1 LAGSGKDPEA
11 VHEKRGGKEVAVVV
25 VVFGTA
31 VVAVAVVVVV
41 SVTAIVVVSIRRV
54 VVPFVGG
61 AAVVTEG
68 HVPIKHPAIG
78 VREKYDPELQW

>member
-11 VHEKRGGKEVAVVV
+11 VHENRGGKEVAVVG

-31 VVAVAVVVVV
+31 VVAVVVVV
-41 SVTAIVVVSIRRV
+41 SVTAIVVVSMRRV
-54 VVPFVGG
+54 VVQFVGG
-61 AAVVTEG
+61 TAVVLTEG

-78 VREKYDPELQW
+78 VSEKYDPELQW